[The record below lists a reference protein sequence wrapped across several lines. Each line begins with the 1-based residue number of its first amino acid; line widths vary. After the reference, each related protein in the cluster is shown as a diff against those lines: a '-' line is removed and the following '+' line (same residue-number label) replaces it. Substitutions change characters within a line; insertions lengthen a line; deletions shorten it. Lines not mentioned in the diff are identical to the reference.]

1 MKKGFK
7 FWIRKKAIALKRNY
21 YTVPLIFVFVCCLQF
36 LCSLFIFSP
45 AFSRLDVNFSS
56 VNSANVVANGLP
68 DFLKGIFNA
77 LWPYNCIFLFL
88 ITLFTIL
95 YSVAYLQYSL
105 NKYGEKRPVHM
116 LIIFFVLWAINI
128 LLLLFVYKSNQI
140 NLYDEYLAQLEKPSD
155 LIIQQYITYAQQTE
169 ALLLTH
175 IILSVITG
183 VVVATAPFVQK
194 ALKKLSF
201 NEVKLNEDSTVQ
213 DEEK

>member
-7 FWIRKKAIALKRNY
+7 FWLRKKAIALKRNY

-56 VNSANVVANGLP
+56 VDSANAVANAMP
-68 DFLKGIFNA
+68 EFLKNIFSA

-128 LLLLFVYKSNQI
+128 LLLLFVYKANSI
-140 NLYDEYLAQLEKPSD
+140 NLYDERLAEIAKPND
-155 LIIQQYITYAQQTE
+155 LVIKQYIQYAEQTE
-169 ALLLTH
+169 ALLLTQ

-201 NEVKLNEDSTVQ
+201 NEVKLNEEPFVE

>member
-7 FWIRKKAIALKRNY
+7 FWFRKKAIALKRNY
-21 YTVPLIFVFVCCLQF
+21 YTVPLIFVFICCLQF

-56 VNSANVVANGLP
+56 VNSANAIANAMP
-68 DFLKGIFNA
+68 EFLKNIFA
-77 LWPYNCIFLFL
+77 TFWPYNCIFLFI

-128 LLLLFVYKSNQI
+128 VLLLFVYKANSI
-140 NLYDEYLAQLEKPSD
+140 NLYDEQLAEIAKPTD
-155 LIIQQYITYAQQTE
+155 LVIKQYIQYAQQTKV
-169 ALLLTH
+169 LLMTH
-175 IILSVITG
+175 IILSLITG

-194 ALKKLSF
+194 ALKKISF

-213 DEEK
+213 NEEK

>member
-56 VNSANVVANGLP
+56 VNSANVIVNAMP
-68 DFLKGIFNA
+68 EFLKNIFSVF
-77 LWPYNCIFLFL
+77 WPYNCIFLFL

-128 LLLLFVYKSNQI
+128 LLLLFVYKANNI
-140 NLYDEYLAQLEKPSD
+140 NLWDEITALAADPNSEVLKK
-155 LIIQQYITYAQQTE
+155 YVGYAQQTQV
-169 ALLLTH
+169 LLMTH

-194 ALKKLSF
+194 ALKKISF
-201 NEVKLNEDSTVQ
+201 NEVKLNEEVVK

>member
-56 VNSANVVANGLP
+56 VNSANEIVKAMP
-68 DFLKGIFNA
+68 EFLKNIFSTF
-77 LWPYNCIFLFL
+77 WPYNCIFLFL

-128 LLLLFVYKSNQI
+128 LLLLFVYKANNI
-140 NLYDEYLAQLEKPSD
+140 NLWDE
-155 LIIQQYITYAQQTE
+155 ITALNADPNSEVLKKYVGYAQQTQV
-169 ALLLTH
+169 LLMTH

-194 ALKKLSF
+194 ALKKISF

-213 DEEK
+213 NEEK